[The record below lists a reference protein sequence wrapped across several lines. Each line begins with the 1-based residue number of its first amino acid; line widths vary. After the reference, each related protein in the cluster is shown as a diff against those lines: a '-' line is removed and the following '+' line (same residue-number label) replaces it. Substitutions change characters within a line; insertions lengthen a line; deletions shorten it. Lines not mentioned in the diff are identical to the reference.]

1 MSIDIAG
8 LLPLYRQVVRLAAFA
23 ADVMLVLAG
32 QCGLITIARYSTKIH
47 VGQLGSAAISSA
59 GS

>member
-1 MSIDIAG
+1 MSIDIVK
-8 LLPLYRQVVRLAAFA
+8 LLPLYRQVLRRLALAV
-23 ADVMLVLAG
+23 DVMVLAG
-32 QCGLITIARYSTKIH
+32 QCGFITIARYSTKIH